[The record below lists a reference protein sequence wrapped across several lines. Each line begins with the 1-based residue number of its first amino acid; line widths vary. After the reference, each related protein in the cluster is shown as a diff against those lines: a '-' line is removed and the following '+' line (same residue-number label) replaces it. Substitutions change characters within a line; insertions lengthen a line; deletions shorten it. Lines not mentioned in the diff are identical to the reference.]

1 MDYRIDFIEPSAD
14 LNQSLDRLGQT
25 IGVLYQECWDT
36 TKRKLY
42 NKNFNLNIGAFTQM
56 WVAGGL
62 KLFVAYDGSNAP
74 VGFLVAIIYRPM
86 SYDGNVF
93 QIEDVY
99 AKEGHTDL
107 IQQLLDNAMQAVR
120 FIGCDE
126 VRISGMV
133 PNLTGW
139 KVQGSDQI
147 YRLVKG

>member
-1 MDYRIDFIEPSAD
+1 MSYRIDFIEPSAD

-25 IGVLYQECWDT
+25 IGVLYQECWDA
-36 TKRKLY
+36 TKRKTY
-42 NKNFNLNIGAFTQM
+42 GKNFNLNIGAFAQM

-62 KLFVAYDGSNAP
+62 KLFVAYDAENAP

-86 SYDGNVF
+86 AYEGNVF

-99 AKEGHTDL
+99 AKEGHGDL

-126 VRISGMV
+126 VRITGMA
-133 PNLTGW
+133 PSIDGW
-139 KVQGSDQI
+139 KIQGSDVV